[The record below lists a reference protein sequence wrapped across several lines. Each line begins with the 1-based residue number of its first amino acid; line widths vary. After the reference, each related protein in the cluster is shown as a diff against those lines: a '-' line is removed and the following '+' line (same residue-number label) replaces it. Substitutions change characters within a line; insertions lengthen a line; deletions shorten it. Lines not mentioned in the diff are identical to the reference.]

1 MGTDHGT
8 QEERYANAL
17 AMAKSVR
24 SLLRKGW
31 RIVIV
36 HGNGPQVGNLAIQ
49 NEESADHVPAQP
61 LFALGAMTQ
70 GASGSLDRPRAA
82 RGVRRRI
89 SGAVSVVTHVVVE
102 RGDPAFGNP
111 TKPIG
116 PFFTADRGQARWRP
130 SAGGGWCPT
139 PAEAS
144 GGSSPRPAPQAILEA
159 KAISALIDAGC
170 VVVAA
175 GGGGIPVVR
184 DGDEYRGVDAVI
196 DKDFAAERIA
206 DAAGADALIMVTGV
220 PAVKLDFGT
229 PRERAVEE
237 LTAAEARTLLASG
250 QFPAG
255 SMGPKIAAAIRFV
268 EGGDRVAAI
277 TTPEL
282 VYATLDGS
290 HGALEGG
297 RGTRIV
303 PEHRLHGWRD
313 VPRIRLMVTD
323 LAIRKDSYKD
333 SVRLLEADAG
343 HVELAGR
350 GVELGDD
357 GHAGELRGRWPA
369 RASPW
374 KEPAP
379 TTWCSPS
386 ARPATRPPPPPS
398 TRPRPR
404 CSAPPPAPERPV
416 TAPTSPLPST
426 FREAVAKHPAANVA
440 IVSVPGP
447 YAALEGHKAL
457 TAGLDVLL
465 FSDNVPLDDEVAL
478 KEPGPRPRPAG
489 DGPRC
494 RHRDARRVS
503 GSASPTSCAAARSA
517 SWRRPAPARRR

>member
-1 MGTDHGT
+1 MTDIAVLALGGNALTREYQRGT
-8 QEERYANAL
+8 QEEQYANAL

-24 SLLRKGW
+24 SLIRKGW

-70 GASGSLDRPRAA
+70 GALGSLIVLALHEMCGA
-82 RGVRRRI
+82 EI

-102 RGDPAFGNP
+102 RGDEAFGNP

-116 PFFTADRGQARWRP
+116 PFFTAAEAKTLEAKRRWRMV
-130 SAGGGWCPT
+130 SDAGRGFRRVV
-139 PAEAS
+139 AS
-144 GGSSPRPAPQAILEA
+144 PAPQAILEA
-159 KAISALIDAGC
+159 QAISALIVAGY

-184 DGDEYRGVDAVI
+184 DGDAYRGIDAVI

-237 LTAAEARTLLASG
+237 LTVAEARALLASG
-250 QFPAG
+250 HFPAG
-255 SMGPKIAAAIRFV
+255 SMGPKISAAIRFV

-303 PEHRLHGWRD
+303 PEHGWPEHGVPGHGLHGL
-313 VPRIRLMVTD
+313 PRVHG
-323 LAIRKDSYKD
+323 S
-333 SVRLLEADAG
+333 
-343 HVELAGR
+343 H
-350 GVELGDD
+350 
-357 GHAGELRGRWPA
+357 
-369 RASPW
+369 
-374 KEPAP
+374 
-379 TTWCSPS
+379 
-386 ARPATRPPPPPS
+386 
-398 TRPRPR
+398 
-404 CSAPPPAPERPV
+404 
-416 TAPTSPLPST
+416 
-426 FREAVAKHPAANVA
+426 
-440 IVSVPGP
+440 
-447 YAALEGHKAL
+447 
-457 TAGLDVLL
+457 
-465 FSDNVPLDDEVAL
+465 
-478 KEPGPRPRPAG
+478 
-489 DGPRC
+489 
-494 RHRDARRVS
+494 DARTF
-503 GSASPTSCAAARSA
+503 A
-517 SWRRPAPARRR
+517 